1 MIKVGSKITI
11 NRQKIAKL
19 SNAAIQALEMT
30 AEDVH
35 TKVVPYIPFDC
46 PTEKEKARGSVGGTL
61 SGEGTFV
68 DRSDSKQGR
77 VRIVSST
84 PYARRLY
91 YHPEYNFDKGEHPQ
105 ARGRWF
111 DVVDGKEVQKRFKFF
126 FKKYGGA

>member
-1 MIKVGSKITI
+1 MIKVNSKVKID
-11 NRQKIAKL
+11 RQKIAQL
-19 SNAAIQALEMT
+19 SNAAVKALELT

-46 PTEKEKARGSVGGTL
+46 PTDKEKARGAVGGTL

-68 DRSDSKQGR
+68 DKSDVAQGR

-105 ARGRWF
+105 AQGRWF
-111 DVVDGKEVQKRFKFF
+111 DTVDSKQVQKIFKFF
-126 FKKYGGA
+126 LKKYGGV